1 MQVSAEQFD
10 VVIVGGGMVGASLA
24 CALGAT
30 TLRVAVIESTALLSA
45 GHAPSCRPGFDAR
58 STALS
63 LSSVRFL
70 DSLGLWQSVRTHA
83 QAIQR
88 IHVSERGCFGSTRM
102 DAREEGL
109 EALGFV
115 VENQWLGSVLHGAL
129 ANCPSLRVL
138 APASVAS
145 IRATPDGARLGVCEN
160 GREFEFDASL
170 AVIADGARSGLAA
183 QLGIAMHQQ
192 SYGQH
197 ALITN
202 IGHRRD
208 HDGLAFERFTEQG
221 PMAMLPLPPAADGA
235 ARSALVWVL
244 PPALATEAATLPENQ
259 FLRRLQMRFGYRLGR
274 LSRCGERHIY
284 PLGRSWAGEQ
294 ARAGVVLLGNSA
306 HSLHPVAGQGFNLSL
321 RDVAALAESLRAAHL
336 RAENPGSLALLQRFV
351 QAQRFDQ
358 ELTGGF
364 SDALPRLFG
373 SGFLPLA
380 AARDLGLIGLDLLP
394 GLRSLLV
401 RQATGLERG

>member
-1 MQVSAEQFD
+1 MSAEHFD

-24 CALGAT
+24 CALGST
-30 TLRVAVIESTALLSA
+30 TLRVAVIESTALLGA
-45 GHAPSCRPGFDAR
+45 GRTPSYQPSFDAR

-63 LSSVRFL
+63 LSSVCFL
-70 DSLGLWQSVRTHA
+70 DSLGLWQSVRRHA

-88 IHVSERGCFGSTRM
+88 IHVSDRGHFGSTRM
-102 DAREEGL
+102 DARDEGL

-129 ANCPSLRVL
+129 ANYPSLRVL
-138 APASVAS
+138 APASVAR
-145 IRATPDGARLGVCEN
+145 IRATPDGARLGVRED
-160 GREFEFDASL
+160 GRELEFDASL

-192 SYGQH
+192 PYGQH
-197 ALITN
+197 ALIAN

-208 HDGLAFERFTEQG
+208 HDGHAFERFTDQG
-221 PMAMLPLPPAADGA
+221 PLAMLPLPPDTDGG

-244 PPALATEAATLPENQ
+244 PPALAAEAATLQEHR
-259 FLRRLQMRFGYRLGR
+259 FLHRLQARFGYRLGR

-284 PLGRSWAGEQ
+284 PLGRSSASEQ

-321 RDVAALAESLRAAHL
+321 RDVAALAELLRAAHL
-336 RAENPGSLALLQRFV
+336 VDENPGSLALLQRFV
-351 QAQRFDQ
+351 DAQRLDQ

-394 GLRSLLV
+394 GVRSLLV
-401 RQATGLERG
+401 RQATGLGRG

>member
-1 MQVSAEQFD
+1 MSAEHFD

-24 CALGAT
+24 CALSNT
-30 TLRVAVIESTALLSA
+30 TLRVAVIESTALLGA
-45 GHAPSCRPGFDAR
+45 GHAPSRQPSFDAR

-63 LSSVRFL
+63 LSSARFL
-70 DSLGLWQSVRTHA
+70 DGLGLWQAVRGHA

-88 IHVSERGCFGSTRM
+88 IHVSDRGHFGSTRM

-129 ANCPSLRVL
+129 ARCPSLRVL
-138 APASVAS
+138 APASVAN
-145 IRATPDGARLGVCEN
+145 IRVTPGGARLDVRED
-160 GREFEFDASL
+160 GRELEFDASL

-183 QLGIAMHQQ
+183 RLGIAIEQLP
-192 SYGQH
+192 YGQH

-202 IGHRRD
+202 IGHQKD
-208 HDGLAFERFTEQG
+208 HGGLAFERFSDQG
-221 PMAMLPLPPAADGA
+221 PLAMLPLPPDADRG

-244 PPALATEAATLPENQ
+244 PPALATAAAALDESS
-259 FLRRLQMRFGYRLGR
+259 FLRRLQTRFGYRLGR

-284 PLGRSWAGEQ
+284 PLGRSSASEQ
-294 ARAGVVLLGNSA
+294 ARAGVVLLGNAA

-321 RDVAALAESLRAAHL
+321 RDVAALAELLREADA
-336 RAENPGSLALLQRFV
+336 RGENPGSLALLQRFV
-351 QAQRFDQ
+351 DAQRLDQ

-364 SDALPRLFG
+364 SDVLPRLFG
-373 SGFLPLA
+373 SAFLPLA
-380 AARDLGLIGLDLLP
+380 AARGLGLIGLDLLP
-394 GLRSLLV
+394 GARSLLV
-401 RQATGLERG
+401 RQATGLGGS